1 MLENLLVTLNALLVQ
16 HPDLLGF
23 MRYLFWLK
31 SWLLLCVFSIFV
43 YLVYMDGRLSEVKK
57 LIKQSIQGNFKA

>member
-1 MLENLLVTLNALLVQ
+1 MLENLLVNLNALLVQ

-23 MRYLFWLK
+23 MRFLFWLK

-43 YLVYMDGRLSEVKK
+43 YLVYTDGRLSVEKK
-57 LIKQSIQGNFKA
+57 LNKQSTQGIFKA